1 MVVIEEEA
9 FEIDEAGEIRNGSGE
24 RVVLQAEDAELV
36 ETRQGVGSENT
47 TEI

>member
-9 FEIDEAGEIRNGSGE
+9 LEIDEAGEIRYGSGE
-24 RVVLQAEDAELV
+24 RVVLQAENAKLV
-36 ETRQGVGSENT
+36 ETRQCVRRENT